1 MCLFIT
7 LVFPCETDL
16 DEVRSVVSDK
26 VRRALVLALT
36 PIENP
41 TLRRQL
47 QVNDICVLRGGGG
60 IECDCGT
67 ALGARRRSATDQEQD
82 NGSVKTSIARK
93 ADKLQR
99 AGWSAVKVE
108 KWLEQKEST
117 ARKHAK
123 PIEEPAIEHW
133 ATFLGRVLDSG
144 AARRVGLLLHW
155 YNGSLGDE
163 EIILARQEKHKRKEI
178 TAEFLSLI
186 EEDVLYEFRRA

>member
-7 LVFPCETDL
+7 LVFPSETDL

-26 VRRALVLALT
+26 LRRALILALM

-47 QVNDICVLRGGGG
+47 QATDICVLRGGGG
-60 IECDCGT
+60 IGCDCGT
-67 ALGARRRSATDQEQD
+67 ALGARRRSAAEHEQD

-93 ADKLQR
+93 AEKLRR
-99 AGWSAVKVE
+99 AGWSGAKVE

-117 ARKHAK
+117 AGKHSK
-123 PIEEPAIEHW
+123 PNEEPSIEHW
-133 ATFLGRVLDSG
+133 ATFLARVLDSG

-155 YNGSLGDE
+155 YNGSLDDE
-163 EIILARQEKHKRKEI
+163 DIVLARKEMHNRKEI
-178 TAEFLSLI
+178 TAEFLSDI
-186 EEDVLYEFRRA
+186 EEDVLYDFR